1 VVRVEAQT
9 VTRSG
14 QPVGQGTTDA
24 SAAEPTSRGWI
35 PWPYA
40 VAVCL
45 LAGASLV
52 IALRA
57 GGGAPQPVPVGL
69 PDAGSITGWGLPLAR
84 LTADLAGMVA
94 IGALLSVTWL
104 LSGSAGGLTRSGVAS
119 MRMAGVA
126 SLVAALAAMVE
137 IELTLSDFLGIPLD
151 QSLGL
156 TPTWSFMNQTPQGRT
171 LLVQALL
178 SLVVGLT
185 ARLVTT
191 RAGAAILLLAA
202 TAALASPALTGHSA
216 TASDHMTGVSSLLI
230 HIVAVAW
237 WVGGLIG
244 IGLVVRYSRTALPN
258 AVSRFSSLAAGCY
271 VTVLVSG
278 VVNAWLRI
286 GSFRELF
293 GSSYGH
299 LVLAKST
306 ALVVLGAIGWQHRR
320 RTIPALRA
328 GGRRA
333 FLRLAAGEVAL
344 MAATV
349 GLAVGLARSPTPTPA
364 TAETAASQ
372 ILGFP
377 MPDSPTVG
385 RLLFD
390 VRLDGFILFPA
401 ILAGVFY
408 LRGVRTL
415 RRRGDSWPPGR
426 TAAWLSGLAIIVAVT
441 CSGLGRYAAVMFSAH
456 MVQHM
461 ALNMVAPL
469 LLVLGAPITLSLRA
483 LPTGSP
489 DGGLRAGL
497 VRILHSL
504 PVRILTHPL
513 VASALFIGSVYGLYF
528 SSLFEMAMGNHWG
541 HLVMQLHFVL
551 VGSLFFWSLVGVD
564 PGPRRP
570 PYPLRLLL
578 MLMATGLHA
587 LFAVALLSSNTVIA
601 SGYYHS
607 LHRPWGDSLLDD
619 QHLGAGIGWAFGEVP
634 IVAVCAILFVQWWRH
649 DQREAAAVDR
659 ELDRTSA

>member
-1 VVRVEAQT
+1 
-9 VTRSG
+9 VTRSAP
-14 QPVGQGTTDA
+14 PVGQSTRDKPA
-24 SAAEPTSRGWI
+24 VSPAPRGWV
-35 PWPYA
+35 PWTYA
-40 VAVCL
+40 AALCL
-45 LAGASLV
+45 LTAGSLV
-52 IALRA
+52 IALHV
-57 GGGAPQPVPVGL
+57 GGGVSELVPVGL
-69 PDAGSITGWGLPLAR
+69 PDAGPITGWGLPLAR

-94 IGALLSVTWL
+94 IGGLLTATWL
-104 LSGSAGGLTRSGVAS
+104 LGGSEAGGLTRSGIDS

-126 SLVAALAAMVE
+126 SLVAALAALAE
-137 IELTLSDFLGIPLD
+137 IPLTLNDLLGIPDD
-151 QSLGL
+151 QTLSL
-156 TPTWSFMNQTPQGRT
+156 TQTWSFMNQTPQGRA
-171 LLVQALL
+171 LLVQAVL
-178 SLVVGLT
+178 SLVVGLA
-185 ARLVTT
+185 ARMVTR
-191 RAGAAILLLAA
+191 RAGAALLLFTA
-202 TAALASPALTGHSA
+202 TAALASPALAGHA
-216 TASDHMTGVSSLLI
+216 TSDHMTGVSSLLI

-244 IGLVVRYSRTALPN
+244 LGLVVRSSRVALPN

-278 VVNAWLRI
+278 VVNAWLRL
-286 GSFRELF
+286 GSFQELF

-306 ALVVLGAIGWQHRR
+306 ALVLLGAIGWRHRWY
-320 RTIPALRA
+320 TIPALQA
-328 GGRRA
+328 GQRRA

-344 MAATV
+344 MVATV
-349 GLAVGLARSPTPTPA
+349 GIAVGLAQSPEPTEAP
-364 TAETAASQ
+364 ETQASQ

-377 MPDSPTVG
+377 MPAAPTVG

-401 ILAGVFY
+401 VLAAFFY
-408 LRGVRTL
+408 LRGLRTL

-426 TAAWLSGLAIIVAVT
+426 TTAWLCGLALIVAVT

-469 LLVLGAPITLSLRA
+469 LLVLGAPITLALRA
-483 LPTGSP
+483 LPTGPP
-489 DGGLRAGL
+489 DGGVRRGL
-497 VRILHSL
+497 VRVLHSL
-504 PVRILTHPL
+504 PVRVLTHPL
-513 VASALFIGSVYGLYF
+513 VASALFVGSVYGLYF
-528 SSLFEMAMGNHWG
+528 SFLFETAMSSPWG

-564 PGPRRP
+564 PGPQRP

-578 MLMATGLHA
+578 MLIATGLHA

-601 SGYYHS
+601 AGYYHS
-607 LHRPWGDSLLDD
+607 LHRPWGDSLLED

-634 IVAVCAILFVQWWRH
+634 ILAVCAILFVQWWRH
-649 DQREAAAVDR
+649 DQREAAAMDR
-659 ELDRTSA
+659 ELDRRSA